1 MLRALAAHL
10 KYEVAIGLNGAVWLR
25 AATARD
31 AVIVANALENA
42 ELLEVSVLFLGARQ
56 MDVADILLTAEEI
69 AQLAVFI
76 VNRAEV
82 ERVPEG
88 RAVLAVVE

>member
-1 MLRALAAHL
+1 MRHF
-10 KYEVAIGLNGAVWLR
+10 
-25 AATARD
+25 ARHD
-31 AVIVANALENA
+31 LG
-42 ELLEVSVLFLGARQ
+42 VLFLGARQ
-56 MDVADILLTAEEI
+56 VDIADIPLAAEEI
-69 AQLAVFI
+69 AQFAIFI